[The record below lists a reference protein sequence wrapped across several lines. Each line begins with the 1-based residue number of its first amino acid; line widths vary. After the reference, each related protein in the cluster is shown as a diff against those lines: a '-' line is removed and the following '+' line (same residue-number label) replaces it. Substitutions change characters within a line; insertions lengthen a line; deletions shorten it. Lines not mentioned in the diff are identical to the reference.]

1 MTAAPADPRVQA
13 ALDRLAE
20 AAGVPAE
27 QQVGLFDDVYRRLN
41 QVLAEPVADAA
52 N

>member
-1 MTAAPADPRVQA
+1 MTGAPADPRVRA

-27 QQVGLFDDVYRRLN
+27 QQVVVFDDVYRRLS
-41 QVLAEPVADAA
+41 QVLAGPVADAA
-52 N
+52 D